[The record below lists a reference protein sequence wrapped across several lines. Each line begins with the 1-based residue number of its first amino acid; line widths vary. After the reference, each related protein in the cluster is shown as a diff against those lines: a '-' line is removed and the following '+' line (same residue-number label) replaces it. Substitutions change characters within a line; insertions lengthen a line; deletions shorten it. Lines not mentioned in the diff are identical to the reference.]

1 MKDKITDFLR
11 THRLDADSI
20 DTEAVLTDFRSEM
33 EKGLAGDES
42 SLKMIPT
49 FVTTDNELPRNKPVI
64 VIDAGG
70 TNLRIALMH
79 FSDSGE
85 AVIDEISKYQMPGVE
100 KELSASEFFATL
112 TKYLNPI
119 ITKSDRIGFCF
130 SYPAEISAD
139 RDGRLIHWT
148 KDIKVPELEGQ
159 YIGKGLL
166 AALGE
171 DGKDKKLTLLND
183 TIATLLA
190 GKAEEAGKVHS
201 SYIGLILGT
210 GTNTAYIENN
220 AAITKLENHTEG
232 SQAINV
238 ESGGFALAPASDID
252 KILDAGTINPG
263 DYLFE
268 KMIGGLYRG
277 KLILTALKAAAD
289 ENLFSDGFTRHITE
303 LEELDGIH
311 ADHFLKNN
319 HEHPLSDVSMTS
331 DDEQSVRDIITG
343 IYARIAKLAAI
354 NITAAV
360 LKSGSGKD
368 PARPVCI
375 NIDGSTYYKSV
386 GFQDMAESY
395 LKEILNSRG
404 ITYSLMHVDE
414 APLIGAAIGGLS

>member
-1 MKDKITDFLR
+1 MTDKIRDFLR
-11 THRLDADSI
+11 AHRLDADGI
-20 DTEAVLTDFRSEM
+20 DTDTVLTDFRTEM
-33 EKGLAGDES
+33 DKGLAGKDS

-49 FVTTDNELPRNKPVI
+49 FVTTDNDLPRNKPVI

-79 FSDSGE
+79 FSDSGK
-85 AVIDEISKYQMPGVE
+85 AVIDEISKYRMPGAE
-100 KELSASEFFATL
+100 KELSAAEFFATL
-112 TKYLNPI
+112 TEYLKPI

-130 SYPAEISAD
+130 SYPAEISSD

-190 GKAEEAGKVHS
+190 GKAEEADKDHS

-220 AAITKLENHTEG
+220 AAITKLENYAEG

-238 ESGGFALAPASDID
+238 ESGGFALAPASEMDRTV
-252 KILDAGTINPG
+252 DAETINPG
-263 DYLFE
+263 EYLFE
-268 KMIGGLYRG
+268 KMISGLYRG
-277 KLILTALKAAAD
+277 KLILTALKAAAE
-289 ENLFSDGFTRHITE
+289 ENLFSEGYAKHIIE
-303 LEELDGIH
+303 LDDVDGIH
-311 ADHFLKNN
+311 ADRFLNNN
-319 HEHPLSDVSMTS
+319 HEYPLADDSMT
-331 DDEQSVRDIITG
+331 DEDENNARDIIKG
-343 IYARIAKLAAI
+343 IYARIAKLTAI

-360 LKSGSGKD
+360 LKSGAGTD
-368 PARPVCI
+368 PAHPVCI

-386 GFQDMAESY
+386 GFKDMAECC
-395 LKEILNSRG
+395 LEEILGSRG
-404 ITYSLMHVDE
+404 ISYTLMHVDE